1 MAGRGRNGFED
12 DDVNPFANQDILL
25 DLVIKGTE
33 ISITYWF
40 FHIKLIDC
48 ISHFIYLFPDIAQD
62 MTGHLLNMLHD
73 TDYRV
78 RLYLARK
85 IVVLFQTWEGH
96 NELFND
102 VWCKRC
108 LVLIRPS
115 QRTSLNISAHGFS
128 CSLFSGVMLLILIG
142 SPSYGLQQKGDEHLA
157 RRSSSRRR
165 RSAPGRGAGG
175 DHPPVCSWART
186 CLHRRISVLQ

>member
-102 VWCKRC
+102 VCSNIGVQMVQFSNKIPVKSKE
-108 LVLIRPS
+108 VLAVGPQSVPVIE
-115 QRTSLNISAHGFS
+115 TALITLAHLS
-128 CSLFSGVMLLILIG
+128 C
-142 SPSYGLQQKGDEHLA
+142 A
-157 RRSSSRRR
+157 
-165 RSAPGRGAGG
+165 
-175 DHPPVCSWART
+175 
-186 CLHRRISVLQ
+186 

>member
-102 VWCKRC
+102 VCSNIGVQMVQFSNKIPVKSKE
-108 LVLIRPS
+108 VLAVGPQSVPVIE
-115 QRTSLNISAHGFS
+115 TALITLAHK
-128 CSLFSGVMLLILIG
+128 L
-142 SPSYGLQQKGDEHLA
+142 
-157 RRSSSRRR
+157 
-165 RSAPGRGAGG
+165 
-175 DHPPVCSWART
+175 
-186 CLHRRISVLQ
+186 